1 MTKVKQNRII
11 KVTQRG
17 VFMQEMTVSFS
28 KGKPSETSIKHNNRS
43 IEKDF
48 DFSKM
53 GHDHIK
59 SEFTHLNE
67 VLKHQNIREAYDEIF
82 GQAVDE
88 YNTKQKRQDRKI
100 KNYYDKIAKSD
111 GKKGAKRTQYEFI
124 VQVGNIDNWKKYSR
138 ESKQWQAGKAILKK
152 YYDDFQKRNPNL
164 AVYNAAI
171 HMDEQGA
178 PHLHLNVI
186 PVASG
191 YKRGVA
197 VRPSFNKALKQE
209 GIEGSEKD
217 SRAIF
222 RNFQA
227 REQEAISEIAKNYG
241 IQRISGLTNKLRDV
255 HEYKEAMAQ
264 INKVERER
272 DVQKLL
278 LSNVQQQTADAQ
290 NELELV
296 VEATN
301 KSKDKNNDLE
311 QRYKH
316 NQKIVEKQEEQIQK
330 NQALL
335 ERANR
340 LHQLH
345 RDGRE
350 VASKPVSFFVP
361 TNVLGVPKKEETE
374 QRVANLQ
381 RLAGRG
387 VEAEKLERQL
397 AKVKQ
402 EEKTKIANAVDEAV
416 AKATKPLKQELAE
429 KDKQLKEKDR
439 KIDEMR
445 TYIADMTKSVREFFK
460 STPEK
465 IKSFWRGVGARMR
478 EHSINKFYGQPSEA
492 EKQQIQQGNN
502 NPSLYKFDSNNRPK
516 VVNKAALSK
525 RQLYEQYLKSQGL
538 DRE

>member
-1 MTKVKQNRII
+1 MTMSV
-11 KVTQRG
+11 
-17 VFMQEMTVSFS
+17 S
-28 KGKPSETSIKHNNRS
+28 KGKKSETSIRHNNRS

-48 DFSKM
+48 DFDKK
-53 GHDHIK
+53 GHQHIK
-59 SEFTHLNE
+59 SEYTQLNE
-67 VLKHQNIREAYDEIF
+67 VLIRRNIRDVYEEEF
-82 GQAVDE
+82 GKAVDD
-88 YNTKQKRQDRKI
+88 YNLKQKRKDRRIKDYYSKI
-100 KNYYDKIAKSD
+100 KKS
-111 GKKGAKRTQYEFI
+111 KTLRTQYEFVI
-124 VQVGNIDNWKKYSR
+124 QVGNKTNWDRYPDRKGSA
-138 ESKQWQAGKAILKK
+138 WQAGKSILKK
-152 YYDDFQKRNPNL
+152 YSDDFQKRNPNL
-164 AVYNAAI
+164 VIYNSAI
-171 HMDEQGA
+171 HMDEEGS
-178 PHLHLNVI
+178 PHLHINVV

-191 YKRGVA
+191 YKRGMSR
-197 VRPSFNKALKQE
+197 RPAFDRALKEQ
-209 GIEGSEKD
+209 GIESSEKD
-217 SRAIF
+217 SRALF
-222 RNFQA
+222 RNWQHREADYLA
-227 REQEAISEIAKNYG
+227 RIAEDRG
-241 IQRISGLTNKLRDV
+241 IDRINGHTNRLKDV
-255 HEYKEAMAQ
+255 HEYKEAMSE

-278 LSNVQQQTADAQ
+278 LLNAQQQTADAQ

-296 VEATN
+296 VEAMN
-301 KSKDKNNDLE
+301 KSQDKNNDLE